1 MKKVIVLVKEV
12 PDPKGLG
19 VSRSKAKVFEREKR
33 IINPNDRF
41 ALELA
46 LKLKD
51 AGVANVTAL
60 SVGQEDTATTLKEI
74 YALGADEVI
83 LLKFNTELDSN
94 QVAAAIANY
103 LRENDFDMI
112 LAGAYSTIH
121 EVGEV
126 PQRVAAALGIKFIG
140 NIENLEITDD
150 AAKVNGEAVDLP
162 ILATVKPESNKPRR
176 PSAKMI
182 LLSRKKQ
189 VTVVEPDFELPEPG
203 KLQVSTELP

>member
-1 MKKVIVLVKEV
+1 MNKVIVLVKEV

-51 AGVANVTAL
+51 TGVASVTAL
-60 SVGQEDTATTLKEI
+60 SVGNEDTATTLKEI

-83 LLKFNTELDSN
+83 LLKFNVELDSN

-103 LRENDFDMI
+103 LKENEYDLI
-112 LAGAYSTIH
+112 LGGSFSTIH
-121 EVGEV
+121 MVGEV

-140 NIENLEITDD
+140 NIEDVEIINNT
-150 AAKVNGEAVDLP
+150 AKINGEAVNLP

-189 VTVVEPDFELPEPG
+189 VTVIEPDFELPEPG
-203 KLQVSTELP
+203 KIQVSTELP

>member
-1 MKKVIVLVKEV
+1 MKRIIVLVKEV
-12 PDPKGLG
+12 PNPEGLG

-51 AGVANVTAL
+51 TGVASVTAL
-60 SVGQEDTATTLKEI
+60 SVGNEDTATTLKEI

-83 LLKFNTELDSN
+83 LLKFNVELDSN

-103 LRENDFDMI
+103 LKENEYDLI
-112 LAGAYSTIH
+112 LGGSFSTIH
-121 EVGEV
+121 MVGEV

-140 NIENLEITDD
+140 NIEDVEIINNT
-150 AAKVNGEAVDLP
+150 AKINGEAVNLP

-189 VTVVEPDFELPEPG
+189 VTVIEPDFELPEPG
-203 KLQVSTELP
+203 KIQVSTELP